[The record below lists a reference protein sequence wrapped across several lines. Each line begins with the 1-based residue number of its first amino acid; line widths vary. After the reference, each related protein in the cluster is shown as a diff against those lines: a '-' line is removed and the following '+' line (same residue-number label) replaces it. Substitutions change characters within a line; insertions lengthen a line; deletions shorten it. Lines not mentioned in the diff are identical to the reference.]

1 MVLRGSLKTRIECTL
16 NDTSHPDDNIGMVS
30 TILPLLLLLQQQ
42 QQCYID
48 LRIASTAR
56 CARERAS
63 ERMKVVEV
71 VEVYEVIRTAACSR
85 AHSRQPLTR
94 SAPGPPC
101 YLPTTDCTA
110 VHHVWTSGSR
120 RRSRGLQE
128 ESAQEQDHDR
138 RQAQASA
145 AAGGA
150 RDRASDQEPAA
161 YVLATLARS

>member
-30 TILPLLLLLQQQ
+30 TILLLLLQQQQ

-48 LRIASTAR
+48 LRIASAAR

-63 ERMKVVEV
+63 ERMMVVEV

-85 AHSRQPLTR
+85 QPRTR

-145 AAGGA
+145 AGGA